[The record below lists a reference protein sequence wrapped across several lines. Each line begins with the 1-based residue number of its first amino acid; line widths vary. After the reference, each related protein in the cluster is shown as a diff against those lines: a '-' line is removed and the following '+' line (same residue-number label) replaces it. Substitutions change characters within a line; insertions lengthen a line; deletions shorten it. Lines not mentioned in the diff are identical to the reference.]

1 MTHNT
6 HVIFSR
12 ISILLTIPFV
22 TSCVSQ
28 PILQVDGH
36 VKPSQEAA
44 RANADAIAIED
55 NMLERWKLNEI
66 EREPIVEPPDI
77 SINNISNITFE
88 KYFYPF
94 YPEIVS
100 ISGNQKVIAA
110 GDLSG
115 VHIYDTESGEIIMEI
130 DVDLPDCL
138 FGADAYLHLDY
149 FGNYL
154 TVTTLTDV
162 EVWQIGGGIIY
173 RSPYLH
179 GRTLDRLVCGMDVP
193 QLAISPNGQLL
204 AESGMTIEEY
214 GYKSYFRVIDIL
226 NNKIVYNWNGSLD
239 KLHGQLNTFQKSG
252 FSADGSVLHT
262 FDPAQFDVTNGDPH
276 NAFDYWSTETWES
289 LANDSNE
296 VRESFPIGERYFAIN
311 RENAILIFNKDN
323 GNLIT
328 EIGAENCVWDYPC
341 TTAFSPDGLKI
352 AILYPSEKFNYKRES
367 LIKNISVFDIGS
379 AKEIKG
385 YQTLVRNKN
394 SVGLKNDGTLIVWR
408 TDLDEGPKWWTNTSY
423 LSGFHKIDETT
434 IAFTPQVTDISDNQP
449 IYTGS
454 CLINIQSQEIECV
467 EGIYQDS
474 QTILFVD
481 LLNDAFSLYENS
493 NAVMQVKYPAGSGL
507 DEWQVRIKA
516 YHTETG
522 VGYFC
527 LDRNF
532 REETCVVMN
541 LDKNQII
548 IEQIDLFGFNSSP
561 ELDKVAFIDR
571 EEKELL
577 LFDEK
582 TGEIKLVKS
591 YQAISYPVKPA
602 ILPGGKELL
611 YFVQS
616 LDNKQMFIEK
626 ITLEEGKV
634 IKRYRFEGFKEIVPS
649 AIAVNPAND
658 VWVIGD
664 NNGNI
669 YFTDPVTE
677 TIVRELRAS
686 SSVIVDLS
694 FSPDG
699 KWLFS
704 MDQAGVIISWHTE
717 E

>member
-1 MTHNT
+1 MTYSAHI
-6 HVIFSR
+6 VFSR
-12 ISILLTIPFV
+12 IAILLTISFV
-22 TSCVSQ
+22 ASCISQ
-28 PILQVDGH
+28 PILQVGEQ

-44 RANADAIAIED
+44 SVKTEVFEVED
-55 NMLERWKLNEI
+55 KNFEGWKLNEI
-66 EREPIVEPPDI
+66 ERELIVEPPDI

-88 KYFYPF
+88 KKFYPY

-115 VHIYDTESGEIIMEI
+115 VRIFDTESGEIIMEI

-149 FGNYL
+149 SGNYL
-154 TVTTLTDV
+154 AVTTLTGV

-193 QLAISPNGQLL
+193 QLAISPNGRLL

-214 GYKSYFRVIDIL
+214 GFESYFRVIDIL
-226 NNKIVYNWNGSLD
+226 NNEIVYNWNGSLET
-239 KLHGQLNTFQKSG
+239 LHGHLSTLQNTG

-262 FDPAQFDVTNGDPH
+262 FDSTQFNITGEDLH
-276 NAFDYWSTETWES
+276 NAFDYWSTETWKS
-289 LANDSNE
+289 LKNDSNE
-296 VRESFPIGERYFAIN
+296 VRKSFPIGERYFAIN
-311 RENAILIFNKDN
+311 RENAILIFSKDN

-328 EIGAENCVWDYPC
+328 EIGAETCVWDYPC

-352 AILYPSEKFNYKRES
+352 AILYPSEKMNYKRES
-367 LIKNISVFDIGS
+367 LITNISVFDIGS

-394 SVGLKNDGTLIVWR
+394 SVGLKNDGTLIVWK

-423 LSGFHKIDETT
+423 LSGFHKFDETT

-481 LLNDAFSLYENS
+481 LLNDAFNLYEGAN
-493 NAVMQVKYPAGSGL
+493 VIVQVKYPAGSGL

-516 YHTETG
+516 YHAETG

-532 REETCVVMN
+532 REETCVVMDF
-541 LDKNQII
+541 DKNQII
-548 IEQIDLFGFNSSP
+548 NERIDLYGFNSSP
-561 ELDKVAFIDR
+561 ELDKVVFIDR

-582 TGEIKLVKS
+582 TGKIKPMKS
-591 YQAISYPVKPA
+591 YQAVSCPVKPA
-602 ILPGGKELL
+602 VLSGGKELL

-616 LDNKQMFIEK
+616 LDNKQIFIEK
-626 ITLEEGKV
+626 IALEEGKV
-634 IKRYRFEGFKEIVPS
+634 IKRYGFEGFEEIVPS

-664 NNGNI
+664 TNGNI
-669 YFTDPVTE
+669 YFTDPGTE
-677 TIVRELRAS
+677 TIVRELRTS

-704 MDQAGVIISWHTE
+704 MDQAGVITSWHTE
-717 E
+717 